1 MPSDRIGN
9 HPEDAEIRFFTGTWE
24 LYPAEEL
31 AAAAV
36 VELDLGCG
44 VGSYTAE
51 LAKRYPERKILAA
64 DVMVGRLRKLV
75 KRCRRMG
82 IGNMTIL
89 RTEARH
95 LVAFM
100 LPDESVD
107 RLHLLCPDPWPKGRH
122 SGHRLLTSDFV
133 SQLHRV
139 LKKDGIF
146 HFSSDDEPYSR
157 PCAASWPLRG
167 FSSKRRRRS
176 PTWPESGAISSSD
189 GMTKASRC
197 IISPAGAFRAR
208 RTRSAIDG
216 GGRRGGFFPPFL
228 PPGCCTLAR
237 MGYSKV
243 LIPVRRRGNV

>member
-1 MPSDRIGN
+1 MTPSDELIGN
-9 HPEDAEIRFFTGTWE
+9 HPEDAQIRFFTGSWE
-24 LYPAEEL
+24 LFPAEEL
-31 AAAAV
+31 AAAPV

-64 DVMVGRLRKLV
+64 DVMIGRLRKLV

-82 IGNMTIL
+82 IENMSIL

-100 LPDESVD
+100 LPDGSID

-139 LKKDGIF
+139 LKPGGVF
-146 HFSSDDEPYSR
+146 HFSSDDEPYCTAVR
-157 PCAASWPLRG
+157 GVLAASKLFVEEPEAIADLAGIKSDFELRWNG
-167 FSSKRRRRS
+167 EGKAVRHIACRRIPR
-176 PTWPESGAISSSD
+176 
-189 GMTKASRC
+189 
-197 IISPAGAFRAR
+197 
-208 RTRSAIDG
+208 
-216 GGRRGGFFPPFL
+216 PPHTI
-228 PPGCCTLAR
+228 GH
-237 MGYSKV
+237 
-243 LIPVRRRGNV
+243 